1 MPVLERPGE
10 RHGFGN
16 VSFHVSRGYD
26 VRVMTGIN
34 RLLIGQIALER
45 GFITAAR
52 LREALDLQAG
62 QPLPKPLGTILVESR
77 FITTAQLL
85 EAVDEQVRRLK
96 EGLAY
101 VDAEK
106 RELAFGRLLVRYGHV
121 PEMRVNEA
129 LNVQQDLAERG
140 IRKRLGQILVEA
152 GHLRPAVVLELLA
165 IQGKVLMSCT
175 FCGTHQ
181 NVLKSI
187 SDKAACPKCGMPM
200 QSYSVEV
207 AAQPD
212 TAYLLPHVDISTLRR
227 AAIRDPL
234 PEPVPPPA
242 PPPAIPEPALEAPP
256 PRRRGWSGVILTIVV
271 LILLLLLAL
280 SR

>member
-1 MPVLERPGE
+1 
-10 RHGFGN
+10 
-16 VSFHVSRGYD
+16 
-26 VRVMTGIN
+26 MTAAN
-34 RLLIGQIALER
+34 RLLFGQIALER
-45 GFITAAR
+45 GFITAER
-52 LREALDLQAG
+52 LREALDQQAG
-62 QPLPKPLGTILVESR
+62 QPQPKPLGTIFVENG
-77 FITTAQLL
+77 FITTDQL
-85 EAVDEQVRRLK
+85 ATVVDEQTRRLK

-101 VDAEK
+101 ADAEK
-106 RELAFGRLLVRYGHV
+106 RELSFGRLLVRYGHV
-121 PEMRVNEA
+121 PETRVNEA
-129 LNVQQDLAERG
+129 LRAQQDLAERG
-140 IRKRLGQILVEA
+140 TRRRLGEILVEA
-152 GHLRPAVVLELLA
+152 GHLKPAVVLELLA

-181 NVLKSI
+181 NVVKSI

-200 QSYSVEV
+200 QSHSVEV

-242 PPPAIPEPALEAPP
+242 PPPAIPEPAVEAAP

-271 LILLLLLAL
+271 LILLLLFAL
-280 SR
+280 SRSSAS